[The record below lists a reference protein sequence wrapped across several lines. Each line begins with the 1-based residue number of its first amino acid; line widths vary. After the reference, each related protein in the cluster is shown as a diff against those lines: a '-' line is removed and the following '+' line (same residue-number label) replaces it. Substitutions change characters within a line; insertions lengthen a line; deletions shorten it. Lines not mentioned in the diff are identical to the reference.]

1 MLFKTIIFI
10 ISITA
15 TIAINETSYYI
26 STENFGRIFSKS
38 NYVNVCF
45 NPFNYGF
52 VNRADTNQYYMIS
65 DILMNWIDGENFCQ
79 KYEAH
84 LPSISSQS
92 DLDYLR
98 CNLWLFLI
106 FA

>member
-1 MLFKTIIFI
+1 MLFKIL
-10 ISITA
+10 ISIVLITS
-15 TIAINETSYYI
+15 TIALNGTSNYIN
-26 STENFGRIFSKS
+26 TENFGRTFSKS
-38 NYVNVCF
+38 NYGNSCF

-52 VNRADTNQYYMIS
+52 VNRAGTNQYYMIS
-65 DILMNWIDGENFCQ
+65 DILMNWIDGENFCR

-98 CNLWLFLI
+98 CKLWMF
-106 FA
+106 